1 MKNQATEGPAS
12 EWLLLPDDLLR
23 HLVATLHMSALRSL
37 SRVDKRLRKLCR
49 EWWDKQ
55 DGKGVLLHLADG
67 DYTTA
72 PMFQRTHRQFDLLA
86 TDGRT
91 VATLSKNYNGDAP
104 ENGENASVVELWR
117 AAGGRLPTKF
127 PGARAEPIPGEQG
140 LPHINNTIR
149 LPLLGIDGRP
159 SDVMDLAVH
168 DGILL
173 ASGPPGEAKVSVWDV
188 RGSQAAPRAATAD
201 SSITPGSADG
211 LGPTDT
217 PACSLAVPE
226 GNCHSIEIQAGRIFL
241 GGRPAAPPQPQALG
255 WGQQAEEAMRAYAEA
270 EAATYRAHPS
280 WAMSIQADVAFM

>member
-1 MKNQATEGPAS
+1 MHGHHGTEQAWEAADPPWEAALERSMREHTGPIHA
-12 EWLLLPDDLLR
+12 
-23 HLVATLHMSALRSL
+23 V
-37 SRVDKRLRKLCR
+37 
-49 EWWDKQ
+49 
-55 DGKGVLLHLADG
+55 
-67 DYTTA
+67 
-72 PMFQRTHRQFDLLA
+72 
-86 TDGRT
+86 
-91 VATLSKNYNGDAP
+91 
-104 ENGENASVVELWR
+104 
-117 AAGGRLPTKF
+117 
-127 PGARAEPIPGEQG
+127 
-140 LPHINNTIR
+140 
-149 LPLLGIDGRP
+149 
-159 SDVMDLAVH
+159 AVH